1 MALIGAVCSRND
13 QEYDLSSEIWSG
25 APTLEFISKV
35 IRPSPPVVALKQHLD
50 PEQKS
55 CSS

>member
-13 QEYDLSSEIWSG
+13 QEYDLRSEIWSG

-50 PEQKS
+50 PEQKW
-55 CSS
+55 